1 MPNVAPTVKA
11 AALSLNASQS
21 VAAQSLLGA
30 VVDANGD
37 KIASYRFMD
46 NGASG
51 GYFTLNGIKQA
62 AGQWLTVSAADLAKL
77 VWVGNGSSASETISV
92 QASDG
97 KAWSAS
103 ATTTITTTNHAAN
116 VTTNN
121 VSVDANKAISAA
133 SLIGKVTDADGDTI
147 TQYRFFDNGSGG
159 GYFTLNGV
167 KQAAGQWITVT
178 AADLAKLSYVASGA
192 SASETVSIQAYD
204 GKVWSS
210 SATSTVTTVNHA
222 ATVTVNSATIN
233 ANQTISASS
242 LLKSVTDVDGDTITQ
257 YRFIDNGAGGSFV
270 LNGVKIA
277 SGQWITINA
286 SDLSKLSY
294 VGGASTFT
302 DTFSVQAF
310 DGKVWSATATGSIAT
325 IEHAPVVAASTTSLS
340 IGAKIAASSLIS
352 SVSDAD
358 GDKITQYRFMDNG
371 TSGGHFEL
379 GGVTIGSG
387 QWITI
392 NAADLAKLVYVG
404 GAIAG
409 SETFSLQAFDGQ
421 LWSSVSTGTLTT
433 QSLYAGITDAGVLA
447 DVQAGVKN
455 GAIDY
460 NGLLKIL
467 KDAAVGGIT
476 ASEFASLQAVDTLI
490 GKSGTSISTSSYL
503 DGIFHDL
510 VAGNKANATWT
521 GGGST
526 SVALGNL
533 SSTTTETQMNELI
546 GKWFLGTDLPTIST
560 GYGSAYKATS
570 ISLWNS
576 TGTPS
581 YMDVNQGLVGD
592 CYLMSSL
599 AEIALHDP
607 NSIKSMIVDNGNN
620 TWGVRFF
627 DTTGAAHWVTVDNEL
642 ATMSTANW
650 ANGSKL
656 EYANGSVGWV
666 ALVEKAYA
674 EYNAEGYL
682 PRTAANS
689 YSAIAG
695 GWGDPITEVT
705 GKSVSYF
712 TAGSQSILSAYN
724 AGQEIMLATSST
736 VGGNLVGNHMYEV
749 TGYDSASGNV
759 HLHNPWNTAVNNPAV
774 IDLWVSTSDLAKS
787 NCTFVVA
794 NGTALA

>member
-116 VTTNN
+116 VTANN

-159 GYFTLNGV
+159 GYFSLNGV

-210 SATSTVTTVNHA
+210 SSTSTVTTVNHA

-242 LLKSVTDVDGDTITQ
+242 LLKSVTDVDGDTVTQ

-310 DGKVWSATATGSIAT
+310 DGKVWSASATGSIAT

-421 LWSSVSTGTLTT
+421 LWS
-433 QSLYAGITDAGVLA
+433 
-447 DVQAGVKN
+447 
-455 GAIDY
+455 
-460 NGLLKIL
+460 
-467 KDAAVGGIT
+467 
-476 ASEFASLQAVDTLI
+476 
-490 GKSGTSISTSSYL
+490 
-503 DGIFHDL
+503 
-510 VAGNKANATWT
+510 
-521 GGGST
+521 
-526 SVALGNL
+526 
-533 SSTTTETQMNELI
+533 
-546 GKWFLGTDLPTIST
+546 
-560 GYGSAYKATS
+560 
-570 ISLWNS
+570 
-576 TGTPS
+576 
-581 YMDVNQGLVGD
+581 
-592 CYLMSSL
+592 
-599 AEIALHDP
+599 
-607 NSIKSMIVDNGNN
+607 
-620 TWGVRFF
+620 
-627 DTTGAAHWVTVDNEL
+627 
-642 ATMSTANW
+642 
-650 ANGSKL
+650 
-656 EYANGSVGWV
+656 
-666 ALVEKAYA
+666 
-674 EYNAEGYL
+674 
-682 PRTAANS
+682 
-689 YSAIAG
+689 
-695 GWGDPITEVT
+695 
-705 GKSVSYF
+705 
-712 TAGSQSILSAYN
+712 
-724 AGQEIMLATSST
+724 
-736 VGGNLVGNHMYEV
+736 
-749 TGYDSASGNV
+749 
-759 HLHNPWNTAVNNPAV
+759 
-774 IDLWVSTSDLAKS
+774 
-787 NCTFVVA
+787 
-794 NGTALA
+794 